1 MDLKLNVKPS
11 LHLSRFEKYEI
22 KEINK
27 IKYIIPVKENNSLT
41 YVDTYVPDMLVD
53 LLNIGKNHDMF
64 DFSYEDCEEQV
75 LNFVNKYGLLGFI
88 RDLPINEFFFLDSIV
103 VLKDFDATEPLN
115 IENKFTVEN
124 YFKLFFPNYSDSKIT
139 KLIKDLSNLAVTEH
153 ALLEIKEKISNL
165 LFDADYAEPLSL
177 IVAYADL
184 LYSILVDEDGP
195 FLDTFYLSHSN
206 FRPFSFNDETKVVTQ
221 IKYMKQVLDL
231 NFLSLIT
238 QKPLLLKICKHCE
251 KVFIAKNPKAEYDT
265 PQCKNQANVYK
276 SREKNK

>member
-64 DFSYEDCEEQV
+64 DDSFEDCEEQV
-75 LNFVNKYGLLGFI
+75 LDFINKYGLLGFI

-124 YFKLFFPNYSDSKIT
+124 YFKLFFP
-139 KLIKDLSNLAVTEH
+139 
-153 ALLEIKEKISNL
+153 
-165 LFDADYAEPLSL
+165 
-177 IVAYADL
+177 
-184 LYSILVDEDGP
+184 
-195 FLDTFYLSHSN
+195 
-206 FRPFSFNDETKVVTQ
+206 
-221 IKYMKQVLDL
+221 
-231 NFLSLIT
+231 
-238 QKPLLLKICKHCE
+238 
-251 KVFIAKNPKAEYDT
+251 
-265 PQCKNQANVYK
+265 
-276 SREKNK
+276 